1 MSLRAPLY
9 LEGHLFL
16 NKRYNNYAINY
27 KGRLEGIR
35 YEQRRRRRT
44 RGTSR
49 SLCEVDDAL

>member
-9 LEGHLFL
+9 LEGHLFF